1 LDDIRAHANRYVAG
15 ALPHLPFAD
24 GSFDLVMCS
33 HLLFTWSDVFDVDW
47 HRRALAELIRVSRRE
62 VRVFPLVV
70 QGTGEPVPF
79 LGRLVTELDA
89 RIVTVPYSFQ
99 RGANKMMLIG
109 PIG

>member
-1 LDDIRAHANRYVAG
+1 
-15 ALPHLPFAD
+15 
-24 GSFDLVMCS
+24 
-33 HLLFTWSDVFDVDW
+33 LFTWSDVFDVHW
-47 HRRALAELIRVSRRE
+47 HRRALAELVRVTRRE

-79 LGRLVTELDA
+79 LGQLKAELNA

-99 RGANKMMLIG
+99 RGANEMLVIG